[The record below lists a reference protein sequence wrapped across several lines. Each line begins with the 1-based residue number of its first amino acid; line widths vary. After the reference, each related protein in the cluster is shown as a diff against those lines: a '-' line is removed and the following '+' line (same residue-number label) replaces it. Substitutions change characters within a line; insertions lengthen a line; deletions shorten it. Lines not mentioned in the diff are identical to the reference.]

1 MIPHVNRKQYTKNIG
16 VVFGQ
21 RTQLWWN
28 LAVIES
34 FELLKTIYRI
44 PTESYKKNLKIFFPA
59 VGTTKAI
66 FPVNA
71 VIPGS
76 CSRIPG
82 ASAARYRLKDS
93 VFLID
98 VGTDA
103 GV

>member
-1 MIPHVNRKQYTKNIG
+1 MAVQRKY
-16 VVFGQ
+16 F
-21 RTQLWWN
+21 
-28 LAVIES
+28 
-34 FELLKTIYRI
+34 
-44 PTESYKKNLKIFFPA
+44 KIFSRA
-59 VGTTKAI
+59 LGTLKAI

-82 ASAARYRLKDS
+82 APAARYRLKDS

-103 GV
+103 AV